1 MDARMG
7 SFNQTV
13 TQLAASLKPLR
24 RPFLTPAGLCA
35 RPSLISVPPTSAR
48 SGLLG
53 ARLTRNWSW
62 HARSRGA
69 RSTNSR
75 EVTAANFVEFESDV
89 EEKARKSQ
97 VGRRARPQIR
107 SLVKAVFMTWVLLQA
122 KNLHRCRVET
132 VKKSEKKCLL
142 YFLFFFFFVFVCVS
156 FYFHLFFTFFVFSV
170 VFLMLFLWQTPPSP
184 KPPPRLLQSPE
195 TFCFLF
201 LLFAILLI
209 RHLSMSCSVQRHC
222 PYIAS
227 IVHRCQLK
235 SRHLGHEVCFSILTV
250 GDICGKT
257 S

>member
-107 SLVKAVFMTWVLLQA
+107 SLVKAVFRTWVLLQA

-132 VKKSEKKCLL
+132 VKKSDKKCLL
-142 YFLFFFFFVFVCVS
+142 YFLFFYVFVCVS
-156 FYFHLFFTFFVFSV
+156 FLFSFVFYV
-170 VFLMLFLWQTPPSP
+170 LCI
-184 KPPPRLLQSPE
+184 
-195 TFCFLF
+195 FCG
-201 LLFAILLI
+201 I
-209 RHLSMSCSVQRHC
+209 S
-222 PYIAS
+222 
-227 IVHRCQLK
+227 
-235 SRHLGHEVCFSILTV
+235 
-250 GDICGKT
+250 
-257 S
+257 

>member
-107 SLVKAVFMTWVLLQA
+107 SLVKAVFRTWVLLQA

-132 VKKSEKKCLL
+132 VKKSDKKCLL
-142 YFLFFFFFVFVCVS
+142 YFLLSFFRICLCFFLFSFVFLCS
-156 FYFHLFFTFFVFSV
+156 SYFLSYFLCFSSDKHLHHQNHRLDYCSHQKLFGFY
-170 VFLMLFLWQTPPSP
+170 
-184 KPPPRLLQSPE
+184 
-195 TFCFLF
+195 FCFLHF
-201 LLFAILLI
+201 CLLAVRWLRDIVRTSHPLCTDVSSKLAILDTKFVSPSWLWEAF
-209 RHLSMSCSVQRHC
+209 V
-222 PYIAS
+222 A
-227 IVHRCQLK
+227 
-235 SRHLGHEVCFSILTV
+235 
-250 GDICGKT
+250 KT

>member
-132 VKKSEKKCLL
+132 VKKSDKKCLL
-142 YFLFFFFFVFVCVS
+142 YFLFFSYLFVFL
-156 FYFHLFFTFFVFSV
+156 FHFHLFFTFFVFSV

>member
-132 VKKSEKKCLL
+132 VKKSDKKCLL
-142 YFLFFFFFVFVCVS
+142 YFLLFFFVFVCGS
-156 FYFHLFFTFFVFSV
+156 FYSLLFFYVLRIFCRISYAFPLT
-170 VFLMLFLWQTPPSP
+170 SP

-201 LLFAILLI
+201 LLFCNFA
-209 RHLSMSCSVQRHC
+209 
-222 PYIAS
+222 Y
-227 IVHRCQLK
+227 
-235 SRHLGHEVCFSILTV
+235 
-250 GDICGKT
+250 
-257 S
+257 